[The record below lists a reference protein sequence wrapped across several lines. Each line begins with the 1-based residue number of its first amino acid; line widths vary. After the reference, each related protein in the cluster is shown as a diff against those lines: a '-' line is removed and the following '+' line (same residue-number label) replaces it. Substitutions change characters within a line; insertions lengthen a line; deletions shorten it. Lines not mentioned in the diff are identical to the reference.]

1 MSIVMHTMNREIL
14 EFHLIS
20 EMLFRNGQCFFHLT
34 NNFQFFYLLAFC
46 VCIVSKS
53 KVYVLKSLFSVV
65 LFHFSLFVLLIL
77 FIAPAL
83 KLTRGLDNE
92 EIAWKSNGLE
102 YKHSPPLNSLWNHNS
117 AFHGKVQQFDWFSWN
132 KISEDRSQ
140 FSARSLL
147 GVECKRYIKCSGNT
161 FLNAQGL
168 CYNTTIF
175 IFLDKMVRPV
185 VKLNNR
191 STEMEIK
198 ALKLSSDMKES
209 LRAPIIWE
217 RPSNAKMY
225 DYHYEISGLYYQVT

>member
-1 MSIVMHTMNREIL
+1 MRKLLERVTDQNTNTHLRLTHFEITILLSTVKFNNSIDSVEIKL
-14 EFHLIS
+14 VRIE
-20 EMLFRNGQCFFHLT
+20 
-34 NNFQFFYLLAFC
+34 
-46 VCIVSKS
+46 VS
-53 KVYVLKSLFSVV
+53 
-65 LFHFSLFVLLIL
+65 
-77 FIAPAL
+77 
-83 KLTRGLDNE
+83 
-92 EIAWKSNGLE
+92 
-102 YKHSPPLNSLWNHNS
+102 
-117 AFHGKVQQFDWFSWN
+117 
-132 KISEDRSQ
+132 
-140 FSARSLL
+140 SLL
-147 GVECKRYIKCSGNT
+147 DHCWGYNVKKKIYKMQWQY
-161 FLNAQGL
+161 FNAQGL